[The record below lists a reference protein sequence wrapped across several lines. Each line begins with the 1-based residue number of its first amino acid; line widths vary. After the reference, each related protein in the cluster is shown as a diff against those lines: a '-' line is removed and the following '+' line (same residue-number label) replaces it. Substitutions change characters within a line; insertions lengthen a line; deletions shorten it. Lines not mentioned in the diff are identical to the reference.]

1 MALLY
6 KQTVLVCA
14 SMYIWYKF

>member
-1 MALLY
+1 
-6 KQTVLVCA
+6 VLVCA